1 MPHSNCLHW
10 ITWLLCCETLAPHN
24 ANADSI
30 PTRPAWIEQ
39 PSTSPCYSANILRA
53 WEEHESCP
61 HTKEFMFFIKALKTN
76 AYTKFNRT
84 RPRKIQPV
92 FNGNTVV
99 SEKHHDLEVAF
110 ISMAV
115 FPSWENSEPFENKQA
130 RFLVKHLRSLVNICL
145 EQVVYT

>member
-1 MPHSNCLHW
+1 MQMQTPYLQGLPGLNNLPP
-10 ITWLLCCETLAPHN
+10 AP
-24 ANADSI
+24 A
-30 PTRPAWIEQ
+30 P
-39 PSTSPCYSANILRA
+39 NILRA

-99 SEKHHDLEVAF
+99 SEKHHELEVAF

-115 FPSWENSEPFENKQA
+115 FPS
-130 RFLVKHLRSLVNICL
+130 
-145 EQVVYT
+145 